1 MDRTDNSG
9 GMVMHEIECNLYY
22 KGYIEQVKIDICDL
36 GRIEVILGIPW
47 LVAYNPKIYWEKEEV
62 KMTRYLPLC
71 GRNQKI
77 GKSKGNKQVR
87 REEKPDE
94 KIVREL
100 VPKQFWKW
108 KKVFK
113 KAESEQIPVQKA
125 QDHAIKLKERFILR
139 KEKVY
144 VLSEE
149 E

>member
-22 KGYIEQVKIDICDL
+22 KRYIEQVKIDICDL
-36 GRIEVILGIPW
+36 GRIEVILGIPQ
-47 LVAYNPKIYWEKEEV
+47 LAAYNPKIDWEKEEV

-113 KAESEQIPVQKA
+113 KAESEQMPVQKA
-125 QDHAIKLKERFILR
+125 QDHAIELKERFILR